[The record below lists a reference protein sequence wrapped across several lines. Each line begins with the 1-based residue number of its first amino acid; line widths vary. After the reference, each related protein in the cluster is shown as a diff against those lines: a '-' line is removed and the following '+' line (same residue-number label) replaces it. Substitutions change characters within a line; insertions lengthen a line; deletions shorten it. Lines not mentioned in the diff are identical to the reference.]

1 MEKITI
7 DNYEAF
13 VLDYF
18 EGCLSADLCEELEL
32 FVLSHPELEIN
43 LKDNDLPIF
52 EFDDEHAEF
61 KSQLKKTEF
70 NFQDESVLSY
80 LENLLT
86 EVEQKAFEIKLLS
99 DKELQLD
106 LQQFKKTILEVDQ
119 ELKFDHKAQLFKNED
134 DFVLN
139 NRAISYFE
147 NAVQIQENLEIESDL
162 SKDLVFE
169 KELELVSK
177 TKLIYDSSVVFP
189 NKEDLKKENK
199 IYVWW
204 DLRNVTTMAAAILF
218 LVTMTLILKYYQPG
232 KTAASVIAEKSVKK
246 NETVLKRSN
255 PIFENKTQLHFDKR
269 SGRTFANIKTG
280 KKEKKYTAVGMNESV
295 GQIQSRMEKNEQ
307 NEVKTAVSES
317 FAVQPLATEEL
328 NKEIKNKELDLSLV
342 ENPVTKDNIFSNTT
356 SVLSRLEETVEDDDD
371 NVKTE
376 PSFWKKAVQLAK
388 RINRMGIKSVNGV
401 EKPNDAFALSVNSM
415 SLERH

>member
-7 DNYEAF
+7 NNYEAF

-52 EFDDEHAEF
+52 EFEDEKAEF
-61 KSQLKKTEF
+61 KSQLKKTESS
-70 NFQDESVLSY
+70 FQDESVLSY

-86 EVEQKAFEIKLLS
+86 EVEKKVFEFKLLS
-99 DKELQLD
+99 DKELASD
-106 LQQFKKTILEVDQ
+106 LTLFKKTILEVDQ

-162 SKDLVFE
+162 SADLDFE

-218 LVTMTLILKYYQPG
+218 LVALTVVFNYFQRDR
-232 KTAASVIAEKSVKK
+232 TAARLSAYNSINESEK
-246 NETVLKRSN
+246 VLPYSN
-255 PIFENKTQLHFDKR
+255 QIIKNKTGLHFVTR
-269 SGRTFANIKTG
+269 SEKPLVAKLER
-280 KKEKKYTAVGMNESV
+280 KKEKKSKSIETDKLLE
-295 GQIQSRMEKNEQ
+295 QIQPGKDKNEKSSMGLAVI
-307 NEVKTAVSES
+307 ETLTA
-317 FAVQPLATEEL
+317 QPLSAHTTNTEIE
-328 NKEIKNKELDLSLV
+328 NKGANLSLIKNAPGNEI
-342 ENPVTKDNIFSNTT
+342 IFSNNS
-356 SVLSRLEETVEDDDD
+356 SVLTRLEETNEENDD
-371 NVKTE
+371 TLQSE
-376 PSFWKKAVQLAK
+376 PGFWKKAVQLAK
-388 RINRMGIKSVNGV
+388 RINRLGITSINGV
-401 EKPNDAFALSVNSM
+401 EKPNDAYALSFNSI